1 MIKGYPGFFTPVIT
15 PILGTP
21 QIHMNKTG
29 RRMMTMMS
37 VMTKMMSDH
46 IRQPFMVRSQRLDR
60 PLNGCDRKWFLFL
73 QRRATLI

>member
-1 MIKGYPGFFTPVIT
+1 MIKGYPGNYPGNYPHFR
-15 PILGTP
+15 TP

-46 IRQPFMVRSQRLDR
+46 VRQPFMVAA
-60 PLNGCDRKWFLFL
+60 NGLTD
-73 QRRATLI
+73 I